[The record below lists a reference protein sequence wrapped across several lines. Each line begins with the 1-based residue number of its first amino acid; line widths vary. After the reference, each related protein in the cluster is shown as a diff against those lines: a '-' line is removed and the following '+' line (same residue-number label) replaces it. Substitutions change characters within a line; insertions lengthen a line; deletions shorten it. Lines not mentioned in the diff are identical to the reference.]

1 MGGIFRSTVD
11 GASDKIMTAA
21 KKAVINPDPTPS
33 PATGG
38 DAMGSTGGMAD
49 TRSPV
54 TRASTMLSPR
64 RRREDEMRPT
74 VGTKT
79 LLGQ

>member
-1 MGGIFRSTVD
+1 MSGVFGGGSRPAPEPSTPVL
-11 GASDKIMTAA
+11 A
-21 KKAVINPDPTPS
+21 S
-33 PATGG
+33 PAAAPAPAAGLG
-38 DAMGSTGGMAD
+38 E

-64 RRREDEMRPT
+64 RREDEMRPT
-74 VGTKT
+74 VGTKQ

>member
-1 MGGIFRSTVD
+1 MSGVFRSGGSAPESPRAGGTVQR
-11 GASDKIMTAA
+11 IPAA
-21 KKAVINPDPTPS
+21 EAAPS

-38 DAMGSTGGMAD
+38 DAMGGTGGMAEA
-49 TRSPV
+49 RSPV

-64 RRREDEMRPT
+64 RREDEMRPT
-74 VGTKT
+74 VGTKK